1 MRWSGLAV
9 ASSSARLP
17 QRSFSRA
24 EASGEADKPAL
35 AEAAVARHDTVLP
48 VPVLAEVEAADAV
61 DTDARLNHC
70 GIGAFYRILS
80 RSAPRTSQSPSSAF
94 EADESGSS

>member
-1 MRWSGLAV
+1 MRWSGTG
-9 ASSSARLP
+9 SSKQ
-17 QRSFSRA
+17 QRTITSKIFSRA

-35 AEAAVARHDTVLP
+35 AEAAVAGHDTVLP
-48 VPVLAEVEAADAV
+48 VPLPAEVEAADAV

-80 RSAPRTSQSPSSAF
+80 RSAPRTSHSHAVFQVRCRVF
-94 EADESGSS
+94 